1 MFDKE
6 EYQKAYDY
14 IEINKDNEL
23 FQSHYIRWRVARYE

>member
-14 IEINKDNEL
+14 IEKNKDNEL